1 MLYYNTAQPQMVL
14 PEYGRIIQN
23 MVDFCMTL
31 PDKEQ
36 RTRCAHS
43 IVKTMASLFPQLKGE
58 NGDYRNF
65 WDHINV
71 MSGFKLDI
79 DFPCDVIKQE
89 NLNPKPKRIQY
100 AGSRPKF
107 RHYGKI
113 IEKMIGKVA
122 VLEDGPEK
130 DELISMV
137 AHHLKK
143 QMLEHNSEAMTDEK
157 VLRDLCEYSDGK
169 ISLDPSSYILHDFK
183 VIAAPSNSKK
193 KKKK

>member
-1 MLYYNTAQPQMVL
+1 MVL

-89 NLNPKPKRIQY
+89 NLNPKP
-100 AGSRPKF
+100 
-107 RHYGKI
+107 KI